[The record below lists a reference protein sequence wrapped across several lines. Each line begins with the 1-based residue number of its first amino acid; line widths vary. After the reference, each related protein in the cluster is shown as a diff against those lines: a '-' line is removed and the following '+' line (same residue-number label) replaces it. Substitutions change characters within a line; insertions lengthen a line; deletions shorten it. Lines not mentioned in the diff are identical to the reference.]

1 MDYVSIPSSTEAL
14 FAEFWGQSGWREL
27 SDSAI
32 CSCTWDFSILQF
44 SLHYHSGLVW
54 PLLFPHNCFIFS
66 ISLLSQMY
74 LGHIPTSRYGGC
86 QLIKTP
92 LSHWKY
98 YFYFVRF
105 FLAVTTRIKVFFIP
119 YILSRSR
126 SLLLFLE
133 RSAAY
138 YILSNVWAWDFLGHL
153 ISPSC
158 WNTNRNH
165 KFIFTLWLLEG
176 WYISGLKHWCALEF
190 FEAYKNIDT
199 LVL

>member
-14 FAEFWGQSGWREL
+14 FAEFWGQSWWREL

-54 PLLFPHNCFIFS
+54 PLPFPHNCFIFS

-105 FLAVTTRIKVFFIP
+105 FLAVTTRIDLKH
-119 YILSRSR
+119 LE
-126 SLLLFLE
+126 LLLAHAGPWINTCWKRLWLDECIAFRFGDIMSLHFGF
-133 RSAAY
+133 S
-138 YILSNVWAWDFLGHL
+138 LSNF
-153 ISPSC
+153 
-158 WNTNRNH
+158 
-165 KFIFTLWLLEG
+165 
-176 WYISGLKHWCALEF
+176 
-190 FEAYKNIDT
+190 
-199 LVL
+199 